1 MKLEGAVVDCG
12 YFQVGVSGL
21 FLLDVVQEAALV
33 VVVHPAE
40 DARREPGQHQQHQR
54 AFHVRHMVRHNCLSV
69 VMQSEKVTIT
79 ELVHYLRDR

>member
-1 MKLEGAVVDCG
+1 MTLEGAVVDCG

-54 AFHVRHMVRHNCLSV
+54 AFHVRHMVRHNCLWEWRLV
-69 VMQSEKVTIT
+69 KLVQFNAVTCPK
-79 ELVHYLRDR
+79 